1 MFCKSAGNT
10 RQRAV
15 ILILF
20 HNIFCFSKE
29 GTLLELLFNLY
40 YEDHR
45 LCITRLAAECQ
56 SVNNSSKAAVML
68 TMFFHGDGCREVN
81 SKLHKL

>member
-1 MFCKSAGNT
+1 M
-10 RQRAV
+10 
-15 ILILF
+15 LF
-20 HNIFCFSKE
+20 DNIFCFSKE

-68 TMFFHGDGCREVN
+68 TKFFHGDGCRELN
-81 SKLHKL
+81 RESHKLSLTNIFTE

>member
-1 MFCKSAGNT
+1 M
-10 RQRAV
+10 

-20 HNIFCFSKE
+20 DNIFCFSQE

-56 SVNNSSKAAVML
+56 LVNNSSKAAVML
-68 TMFFHGDGCREVN
+68 TKFFHGDGRRELN
-81 SKLHKL
+81 RELHKL